1 MAELSQAIT
10 RAEEGSSKLAAA
22 EEEHSMLVKTLETK
36 LFETQEELK
45 RIKEEGKAALV
56 AQGEILKQAEA
67 DRKRELDEARRRNVA
82 ELEAKGEETDQWKQ
96 EKLKEV
102 YASTISMWMRISK
115 MDLVLTKV
123 QCAFG
128 ICSGKNLLLKRM
140 SCWRR

>member
-56 AQGEILKQAEA
+56 AQGEILKQAEG
-67 DRKRELDEARRRNVA
+67 DKRELDEARRRHVA
-82 ELEAKGEETDQWKQ
+82 ELEAKGKETEQWQQ

-102 YASTISMWMRISK
+102 YAPTIFMGG
-115 MDLVLTKV
+115 
-123 QCAFG
+123 CG
-128 ICSGKNLLLKRM
+128 
-140 SCWRR
+140 

>member
-1 MAELSQAIT
+1 MKQVAKMAELSQAIT

-56 AQGEILKQAEA
+56 AQGEILKQAEG

-82 ELEAKGEETDQWKQ
+82 ELEAKGKETEQWQQK
-96 EKLKEV
+96 KLKEV
-102 YASTISMWMRISK
+102 YAPTISMGG
-115 MDLVLTKV
+115 
-123 QCAFG
+123 CG
-128 ICSGKNLLLKRM
+128 
-140 SCWRR
+140 